1 MKYYPAIKERNTDV
15 RWLNLENSAKR
26 SGRTNTVRCDLGE
39 VLKLGDSIKSAS
51 SRGYERLGAGK
62 DAEECLMLSG
72 RYRVSDQEDSQLCK
86 WS

>member
-1 MKYYPAIKERNTDV
+1 MQGPEQGTPKTSLPRA
-15 RWLNLENSAKR
+15 A
-26 SGRTNTVRCDLGE
+26 GGLGE